1 MTEEGTRQERKL
13 EDRGKDMSEMDGK
26 MRGGSE
32 RTEKYRSKTEV
43 EKN

>member
-26 MRGGSE
+26 MRGEG
-32 RTEKYRSKTEV
+32 RKRKDR
-43 EKN
+43 KI